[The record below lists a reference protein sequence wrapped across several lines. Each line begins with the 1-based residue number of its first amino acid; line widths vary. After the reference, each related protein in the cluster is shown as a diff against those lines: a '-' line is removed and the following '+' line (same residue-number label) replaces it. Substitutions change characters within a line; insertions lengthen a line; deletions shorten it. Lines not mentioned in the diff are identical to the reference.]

1 MEKEKWNEYMRK
13 YRKEHPEVNKNAC
26 DKWRKAHSL
35 QVSDYAHEYYMK
47 RKGRAND
54 ESRIQAVDSLQDVS
68 VAQKRD
74 KR

>member
-47 RKGRAND
+47 RKGKKENGD
-54 ESRIQAVDSLQDVS
+54 VQQLGYGSRLGIQN
-68 VAQKRD
+68 
-74 KR
+74 

>member
-47 RKGRAND
+47 RNGKKENG
-54 ESRIQAVDSLQDVS
+54 EIQ
-68 VAQKRD
+68 
-74 KR
+74 